1 MAFNLGKMVEG
12 PSYAVLNEILGE
24 YRTNE
29 GFSRPSRYEILLLPP
44 TGVRG
49 SASNGGDV
57 TNIFSKVMGEALGNG
72 TVRSTSL
79 RCEAISF
86 PGRNLDTTPDTN
98 IYGPTRE
105 IVDGYSYAPI
115 NATFQCASDMREKTY
130 FETWQ
135 RLAYTPQTWSMGYYH
150 DYVGTVQIYQ
160 LDENNKRRYGVE
172 LVEAFPKT
180 IAEQALSYDATN
192 QINKVSITFSY
203 RYWKNLTDEADL
215 PKPLQDRIA
224 NILVNTVERR
234 LLSNLPKV
242 FNI

>member
-86 PGRNLDTTPDTN
+86 PGRNLDTTPATN

-135 RLAYTPQTWSMGYYH
+135 RLAYNPQTWSMGYYH

>member
-49 SASNGGDV
+49 TASNGGDV
-57 TNIFSKVMGEALGNG
+57 TNIFSRVMGEALGNG

-135 RLAYTPQTWSMGYYH
+135 RLAYNPQTWSMGYYH

-215 PKPLQDRIA
+215 PKQLQDRIA